1 MIKGVSNGRDYRG
14 RLNVTEKGDACI
26 NWKGSGSYEDDF
38 SVNTFGLEENY
49 CRDPSWHTNPW
60 CYIRKAGKRSWGNCV
75 GIPYCDE
82 QLKRLIEEDI
92 PRTLNINDDELS
104 AIENTNIDEILDF
117 GDKWVDGYKT
127 FLFLLS
133 TKVSK
138 AHRLFEALMKNGKAE
153 ELLQTLVQLMQ
164 GVQKMNLKDL
174 DEADQKELKTVAS
187 LIFSYLEKEK
197 KLKGREIFRAVSVE
211 HNNLLAEYQSI
222 FPETDEDFETCVR
235 DGWIDLENCKALTNS
250 YKALE
255 NLADIGHLSNHPL
268 HIKDSRGN
276 LNPSSF
282 IPFCRVGGK
291 MVSDRNLFPVHTQH
305 QID

>member
-1 MIKGVSNGRDYRG
+1 
-14 RLNVTEKGDACI
+14 
-26 NWKGSGSYEDDF
+26 
-38 SVNTFGLEENY
+38 
-49 CRDPSWHTNPW
+49 
-60 CYIRKAGKRSWGNCV
+60 
-75 GIPYCDE
+75 
-82 QLKRLIEEDI
+82 
-92 PRTLNINDDELS
+92 
-104 AIENTNIDEILDF
+104 
-117 GDKWVDGYKT
+117 
-127 FLFLLS
+127 
-133 TKVSK
+133 
-138 AHRLFEALMKNGKAE
+138 
-153 ELLQTLVQLMQ
+153 
-164 GVQKMNLKDL
+164 MNLKDL

-197 KLKGREIFRAVSVE
+197 KLKGREILRAVSVE

-255 NLADIGHLSNHPL
+255 DLVDIGHLSNHPL

-276 LNPSSF
+276 LNPSAF